1 MAIGELTPFY
11 ERQRQVAQSEQ
22 EIIKLQ
28 AMKQAQADEA
38 KARQLDMLAL
48 QQEQQAGKTA
58 PTMPSM
64 PPAQPKEAPGVTTA
78 EGITTTPYDMTPP
91 DITTTIKSPGGATA
105 TIEQLPK
112 EAQDKLAGAKTE
124 DEMNKIIEAYKPAA
138 KPGAVEGYKAPT
150 TEAAPTTTIA
160 DNVKIAG
167 RELSSA
173 QTAVKS
179 AYDRAELYRKNG
191 LLSKYKDEI
200 AFAQDLESKQALS
213 QERHI
218 TAQEKLLKSGSAIG
232 NGFLESVKADPS
244 QNNSNRA
251 WSMAMLQLQD
261 LGFPATELMKITDPD
276 QRKKVVQQLV
286 DSSSTG
292 LDKLN
297 AQLKESQIKRNLA
310 IAEGKVTGSGKTSA
324 VNQARAENLAGGVN
338 ELSRSLSIISN
349 MDMKTTSGIFG
360 TMEGGKSFFTAPLTA
375 AGVAL
380 TTEDQRQYNI
390 AASNIG
396 QSLATIEYG
405 GYKPTAGAIKTYQD
419 KLAWKPTDTIYTKV
433 FALADAKEQARA
445 RALLTLKSPYLPE
458 EQKVIVQQAIDEMDR
473 TIPFR
478 PEDVTDMKKKGLS
491 VKQWMDQK
499 AKETQKAPAAKVSSA
514 GSHVFTQELLDQL
527 DSL

>member
-11 ERQRQVAQSEQ
+11 ERQRQVAQAEG
-22 EIIKLQ
+22 EMIKLQ
-28 AMKQAQADEA
+28 AMKQAQMDEA
-38 KARQLDMLAL
+38 RARQLDMMAL

-78 EGITTTPYDMTPP
+78 PYDMTPP
-91 DITTTIKSPGGATA
+91 DITTTIKSPSGATA

-112 EAQDKLAGAKTE
+112 EALDKISGAKTE
-124 DEMNKIIEAYKPAA
+124 DEMTKIMESYKPTE
-138 KPGAVEGYKAPT
+138 KPSAVEGYKAPT
-150 TEAAPTTTIA
+150 AEAQAPTTTIA
-160 DNVKIAG
+160 DSVKVAG

-173 QTAVKS
+173 QTAVQS
-179 AYDRAELYRKNG
+179 AYNRAELYRKNG
-191 LLSKYKDEI
+191 LLSKYKEEI

-218 TAQEKLLKSGSAIG
+218 TAQEKLLKTGSAIG
-232 NGFLESVKADPS
+232 NGFLESIKADPS

-261 LGFPATELMKITDPD
+261 MGFPATELMKITDPD

-286 DSSSTG
+286 DSSQSG
-292 LDKLN
+292 IDKLN

-310 IAEGKVTGSGKTSA
+310 IAEGKVTGGGKVSA

-349 MDMKTTSGIFG
+349 MDIGTTGGIFG
-360 TMEGGKSFFTAPLTA
+360 TMEGGKSFFTAPLSS
-375 AGVAL
+375 AGRGL
-380 TTEDQRQYNI
+380 TTEDQKQYNI

-405 GYKPTAGAIKTYQD
+405 GYKPTAGAIKVYQD
-419 KLAWKPTDTIYTKV
+419 KLSWKPTDTIYTKV

-445 RALLTLKSPYLPE
+445 RALLTLESPYLPQ
-458 EQKVIVQQAIDEMDR
+458 EQKAIVQKAIEEMDR
-473 TIPFR
+473 TIPFK
-478 PEDVTDMKKKGLS
+478 PEDVTDMKKKGQS
-491 VKQWMDQK
+491 VKQWMDQH
-499 AKETQKAPAAKVSSA
+499 AKQPMDKTSDA
-514 GSHVFTQELLDQL
+514 GSTDDFLSQIQAEKKRRAGG
-527 DSL
+527 